1 MSLILKRLDKLRMEI
16 DEEDLRILL
25 SNFKCSAEPAAEN
38 FLKKIAIRHDRES
51 ISRTYLVLEHD
62 HESERDLILGFF
74 TLAIKCL
81 SIEESDIIPEY
92 ILEQMNLNN
101 RVAQAFLLGQLAK
114 ADGVEKG
121 FGGTMIKVA
130 LATFSKGKEMFGC
143 RVVRL
148 DCRDRM
154 IGYYES
160 FGFSVTKKSKDN
172 TLNQMVLII

>member
-1 MSLILKRLDKLRMEI
+1 MILSVKKLDELMTEIGEENLRT
-16 DEEDLRILL
+16 LL
-25 SNFKCSAEPAAEN
+25 SSFKCSAEPAAEN

-51 ISRTYLVLEHD
+51 ISRTYLALGQD
-62 HESERDLILGFF
+62 ESRTDAIRGFF

-81 SIEESDIIPEY
+81 SIEEDNNIPKTII
-92 ILEQMNLNN
+92 EQMNIND

-121 FGGTMIKVA
+121 FGITMINNA
-130 LATFSKGKEMFGC
+130 LDLFSVGKDMFGC

-148 DCRDRM
+148 DCKDQM

-160 FGFSVTKKSKDN
+160 CGFSFIRKNDDKK
-172 TLNQMVLII
+172 LNQMVAVI